1 MRLNRAERRKK
12 AKDPI
17 WLKYK
22 KPTSR
27 RIFYKTFQKDGLS
40 AGIPPDVLFDK
51 KGLRDEV
58 RDFLMNFKQF
68 ESYDLDYL
76 EEKVLPI
83 RYCLILP
90 RNYATLLFAL
100 YVNAIAMENKKSFID
115 CYRNIALVNERFQ
128 KPPHKL
134 QDIYLTNQEL
144 QSRFLEIFRGE
155 ISFWTMNW
163 TVKKVKPTGIFYLV
177 NAELESPEV
186 SRRFNVTL
194 LLDFETF
201 VDPKNEFHAFL
212 DFSAWKRPE
221 IQEGIVFF
229 ENKKNITQD
238 QKVQI
243 YYITAE
249 GAVKSEILH
258 WNPHAHIVSEK
269 MQKIQPNLQKIKEK
283 AILLTP
289 TDAMKLIERRKPKI
303 LNKTEHNKFKDS
315 LKMQNIKK
323 SANDL
328 TKNYELNFPRA
339 EIPIFNYFLSLNIA
353 GTPIRRFYPLNT
365 SAYVV
370 VKRHL
375 FLYKL
380 VGPFRDILGLPK
392 RTIRK
397 TPRNYATA
405 SQVQFI
411 TPPVCE
417 EIPVATREMLKNYAT
432 PSQVLFKVVDK
443 VKETQGDVESTLK
456 YIRGL
461 YRASRKIS
469 LMLKKK
475 EFELIPKVVARY
487 L

>member
-1 MRLNRAERRKK
+1 LNRIERRKK
-12 AKDPI
+12 KSKDPL

-27 RIFYKTFQKDGLS
+27 SIFYRTFQKDGLA
-40 AGIPPDVLFDK
+40 AGIPPEILFDK

-58 RDFLMNFKQF
+58 RDFLVNFKRF

-100 YVNAIAMENKKSFID
+100 YVNAIAIENKKSFID
-115 CYRNIALVNERFQ
+115 CYRNIALVNDRFQ
-128 KPPHKL
+128 KPPLKFL
-134 QDIYLTNQEL
+134 DIYLTNQEF
-144 QSRFLEIFRGE
+144 QSRFLEIFEGE
-155 ISFWTMNW
+155 RSFWNMEW
-163 TVKKVKPTGIFYLV
+163 KVAKKKPTGVYYLI

-186 SRRFNVTL
+186 SGRFNVSL

-238 QKVQI
+238 QNAQI
-243 YYITAE
+243 FYVTAD
-249 GAVKSEILH
+249 GAVKSDVLH
-258 WNPHAHIVSEK
+258 WSPHAQIVSEK
-269 MQKIQPNLQKIKEK
+269 IQKIQPSLKKMTEK
-283 AILLTP
+283 AIILSS

-303 LNKTEHNKFKDS
+303 LNKAEYNKFKES

-323 SANDL
+323 SADDL

-339 EIPIFNYFLSLNIA
+339 EIPINNYFLSLNIA

-365 SAYVV
+365 NAYIV

-380 VGPFRDILGLPK
+380 VAPFREILGLTK
-392 RTIRK
+392 RIIRK
-397 TPRNYATA
+397 TPKNYAT
-405 SQVQFI
+405 SNQVQFI

-417 EIPVATREMLKNYAT
+417 EVPVATRDILKNYAT
-432 PSQVLFKVVDK
+432 PSQVLFKIVDQ
-443 VKETQGDVESTLK
+443 VKETQGDVETTLK